1 MKKFLPLIIVIL
13 IAIIFS
19 ILALYT
25 SNILTSGLKVVE
37 GNTAA
42 NPVDCVTDGWN
53 EWSACDAN
61 GEQTLTPKIITP
73 ASGGGNECPAD
84 IKQYCALS
92 SSNHNQASDCT
103 RPDLTGYMWPTG
115 GEEREKDKFQIN
127 GLQCDSDNNYYGSPT
142 AESCNTVNTP
152 YSLKGCH
159 KILIEVQNKNDNGNA
174 NLLIVNFDEDVFVTN
189 EGELKNNF
197 QYKVVG
203 LDMDYKNVSE
213 APVTGAKQ
221 IKLKIDKDIAKD
233 QSVLVKYNQIGRA
246 ELKIGS
252 TKINTLD
259 PISVINNIEDFT
271 PPRLRSIVVRDIE
284 PKKITLL
291 FNEQLKENSLNKDDF
306 DITVN
311 GHDEDGGYISKPNN
325 VTVKNKTL
333 IIDLIKDIN
342 KGDKVEFKYTKNAN
356 NLAKQLKDINN
367 NSLLDINVTAQNNV
381 GFPSRDMYDTTYTPS
396 STTGKGTSETWD
408 QMYNR
413 IYGRSNYGPD
423 EESYYNEQYIKS
435 IGAHNPFKYMNDK
448 ANIKCRVDPMNKSRA
463 ICDLG
468 RNFPIQQYNLDELED
483 NRGNEKDKY
492 ILKTKIVPAV
502 NPRCPTCL
510 DEDDFNSEL
519 KKDKKT
525 DNPLALN
532 DSVKK
537 LLNIQDNIS
546 LDKFVRTIKTNPN
559 LKINENLKNDLP
571 NINMPQLNNNLKNE
585 LPNINMPQLN
595 NNLKN
600 ELPNINMP
608 QLNANLKNDLPNI
621 NIPQLNN
628 NLQPNIQDSSNFN
641 APQTKTQQF
650 NNVLDNPM
658 FNTGLKTPKLNANLA
673 NQVSNVMNQG
683 IPNAADVVNI
693 DPRILNENVPTPL
706 IHEMGNVKTTNPS
719 SGFIPRL
726 TSFSSF

>member
-1 MKKFLPLIIVIL
+1 MKNFLPLIIVIL

-19 ILALYT
+19 ILAFY
-25 SNILTSGLKVVE
+25 SSSVIE
-37 GNTAA
+37 GNKGMNSGNAGASSGTTGTSSSSAVA
-42 NPVDCVTDGWN
+42 PSGTTVVDCEHSWN
-53 EWSACDAN
+53 NWSTCNNFRQTRTLNITKQPQNGGKACPTT
-61 GEQTLTPKIITP
+61 QTEDRFCATS
-73 ASGGGNECPAD
+73 SGTTNLATEC
-84 IKQYCALS
+84 K
-92 SSNHNQASDCT
+92 
-103 RPDLTGYMWPTG
+103 RPTDLTGYEFDTENRVKATFEIG
-115 GEEREKDKFQIN
+115 GLKCAKD
-127 GLQCDSDNNYYGSPT
+127 YYGNPT
-142 AESCNTVNTP
+142 YEACASTGTP

-159 KILIEVQNKNDNGNA
+159 RIIIEATNTNPRILA
-174 NLLIVNFDEDVFVTN
+174 VNFSKPISVRGSPCD
-189 EGELKNNF
+189 LKNNF
-197 QYKVVG
+197 QYKVVSI
-203 LDMDYKNVSE
+203 DTDFKKVSD
-213 APVTGAKQ
+213 AVITSNSQ

-233 QSVLVKYNQIGRA
+233 QTVHIKYQQNKAVSKGGA
-246 ELKIGS
+246 ELQIDDSKLNTIDQIAVVNNIVDNIPPKLQLIVVEHKNPNKLKLVFNETLQSNDSLDINDFEISINNQAGRKPNKV
-252 TKINTLD
+252 TIENNTLILD
-259 PISVINNIEDFT
+259 LRGNVSMNDSVT
-271 PPRLRSIVVRDIE
+271 
-284 PKKITLL
+284 
-291 FNEQLKENSLNKDDF
+291 
-306 DITVN
+306 
-311 GHDEDGGYISKPNN
+311 
-325 VTVKNKTL
+325 
-333 IIDLIKDIN
+333 
-342 KGDKVEFKYTKNAN
+342 FKYIKNTSTE
-356 NLAKQLKDINN
+356 KQIKDINN
-367 NSLLDINVTAQNNV
+367 NSLLDIVNVTAINNV
-381 GFPSRDMYDTTYTPS
+381 GYPSRDRYDTTYTPS

-408 QMYNR
+408 KMYNR

-448 ANIKCRVDPMNKSRA
+448 ANIKCRVDPLNKSRA

-510 DEDDFNSEL
+510 DEDDFNSQL

-571 NINMPQLNNNLKNE
+571 NINMPQLN
-585 LPNINMPQLN
+585 
-595 NNLKN
+595 
-600 ELPNINMP
+600 
-608 QLNANLKNDLPNI
+608 ANLKNDLPNI
-621 NIPQLNN
+621 NMPPLNN

-683 IPNAADVVNI
+683 IPKAADVVNV
-693 DPRILNENVPTPL
+693 DPRFLNENTPTPP

>member
-1 MKKFLPLIIVIL
+1 MKNFLPLIIVIL

-19 ILALYT
+19 VLAFY
-25 SNILTSGLKVVE
+25 SSSVIE
-37 GNTAA
+37 GNAGMGSGNTGAA
-42 NPVDCVTDGWN
+42 VVDCEYSWSDWSTCNNFRQTRTLNITKQPLNGGKACPTTQTDVQFCATSSTTTN
-53 EWSACDAN
+53 LA
-61 GEQTLTPKIITP
+61 T
-73 ASGGGNECPAD
+73 EC
-84 IKQYCALS
+84 K
-92 SSNHNQASDCT
+92 
-103 RPDLTGYMWPTG
+103 RPTDLTGYEFDTENRVKATFEIG
-115 GEEREKDKFQIN
+115 GLKCAKD
-127 GLQCDSDNNYYGSPT
+127 YYGNPISEACAST
-142 AESCNTVNTP
+142 GTP

-159 KILIEVQNKNDNGNA
+159 RIIIEATNTNPRILA
-174 NLLIVNFDEDVFVTN
+174 VNFSKPISVRGSPGD
-189 EGELKNNF
+189 LKNNF
-197 QYKVVG
+197 QYKVVSI
-203 LDMDYKNVSE
+203 DTDFKKVSD
-213 APVTGAKQ
+213 AVITSNNQ

-233 QSVLVKYNQIGRA
+233 QTVHIKYQQNKAVSKGGA
-246 ELKIGS
+246 ELQIDDS
-252 TKINTLD
+252 TLNTIDQIAVVNNIVDNIPPKLQLIVVEHKNPNKLKLVFNETLQPNDSLDINDFEISINNQAGRKPNKVTIENNTLILD
-259 PISVINNIEDFT
+259 LRGNVSMNDSVT
-271 PPRLRSIVVRDIE
+271 
-284 PKKITLL
+284 
-291 FNEQLKENSLNKDDF
+291 
-306 DITVN
+306 
-311 GHDEDGGYISKPNN
+311 
-325 VTVKNKTL
+325 
-333 IIDLIKDIN
+333 
-342 KGDKVEFKYTKNAN
+342 FKYTKNTA
-356 NLAKQLKDINN
+356 AEKQIKDLNN
-367 NSLLDINVTAQNNV
+367 NSLLDIVNITAINNV
-381 GFPSRDMYDTTYTPS
+381 GFPNRDAS
-396 STTGKGTSETWD
+396 ASTQTGTGTSETWD

-468 RNFPIQQYNLDELED
+468 RNFPIQQYNVDQLKD
-483 NRGNEKDKY
+483 NRGVDEDKY

-510 DEDDFNSEL
+510 DEDDFNLEL

-532 DSVKK
+532 ESVKK

-546 LDKFVRTIKTNPN
+546 LDKFIRTIKTNPN
-559 LKINENLKNDLP
+559 LQINKDLKNELP
-571 NINMPQLNNNLKNE
+571 KVNMPSLNANLKNE
-585 LPNINMPQLN
+585 LPNINMPSLN
-595 NNLKN
+595 ANLKN

-608 QLNANLKNDLPNI
+608 SLNANLKNELPNI
-621 NIPQLNN
+621 NMPSLNT

-683 IPNAADVVNI
+683 VPNAADVVNV
-693 DPRILNENVPTPL
+693 DPRFLNENTPTPP

>member
-1 MKKFLPLIIVIL
+1 MKNFLPLIIVIL

-19 ILALYT
+19 ILAFY
-25 SNILTSGLKVVE
+25 SSSVIE
-37 GNTAA
+37 GNTGMNSGNTGASSGTTGTSSGTTGTSSSSA
-42 NPVDCVTDGWN
+42 VAPSGATVVDCEHSWNDWSTCNNFRQTRTINITKQPQNGGKACPTD
-53 EWSACDAN
+53 
-61 GEQTLTPKIITP
+61 QTEERFCATS
-73 ASGGGNECPAD
+73 SGTTNLATQC
-84 IKQYCALS
+84 K
-92 SSNHNQASDCT
+92 
-103 RPDLTGYMWPTG
+103 RPTDLTGYEFDTENRVKATFEIG
-115 GEEREKDKFQIN
+115 GLKCAKD
-127 GLQCDSDNNYYGSPT
+127 YYGNPT
-142 AESCNTVNTP
+142 SEACASTGTP

-159 KILIEVQNKNDNGNA
+159 RIIIEATNTNPRILA
-174 NLLIVNFDEDVFVTN
+174 VNFSKPISVRGSPGD
-189 EGELKNNF
+189 LKNNF
-197 QYKVVG
+197 QYKVVSI
-203 LDMDYKNVSE
+203 DTDFKKVSD
-213 APVTGAKQ
+213 AVITSNSQ

-233 QSVLVKYNQIGRA
+233 QTVHIKYQQNKAVSKGGA
-246 ELKIGS
+246 ELQIDDSKLNTIDQIAVVNNIVDNIPPKLQLIVVEHKNPNKLKLVFNETLQSNDSLDINDFEISINNKAGRKPNKV
-252 TKINTLD
+252 TIENNTLILD
-259 PISVINNIEDFT
+259 LRGNVSMNDSVT
-271 PPRLRSIVVRDIE
+271 
-284 PKKITLL
+284 
-291 FNEQLKENSLNKDDF
+291 
-306 DITVN
+306 
-311 GHDEDGGYISKPNN
+311 
-325 VTVKNKTL
+325 
-333 IIDLIKDIN
+333 
-342 KGDKVEFKYTKNAN
+342 FKYTKNKA
-356 NLAKQLKDINN
+356 AEKQIKDLNN
-367 NSLLDINVTAQNNV
+367 NSLLDIINITAINNV
-381 GFPSRDMYDTTYTPS
+381 GFPNRDAS
-396 STTGKGTSETWD
+396 ASTQTGTGTSETWD

-468 RNFPIQQYNLDELED
+468 RNFPIQQYNVDQLKD
-483 NRGNEKDKY
+483 NRGVDEDKY

-546 LDKFVRTIKTNPN
+546 LDKFIRTIKTNPN

-600 ELPNINMP
+600 ELPRVNMP
-608 QLNANLKNDLPNI
+608 QFND
-621 NIPQLNN
+621 
-628 NLQPNIQDSSNFN
+628 NLQSNIKDSSNFN

-658 FNTGLKTPKLNANLA
+658 FNTGLKTPKLNTNLA
-673 NQVSNVMNQG
+673 NQVSNTMNQAV
-683 IPNAADVVNI
+683 PNAADVVNM
-693 DPRILNENVPTPL
+693 DPRFLNENTPTPP